1 MRKAD
6 EEAQKQGKALEAE
19 ALAALDESPSK
30 TKRSTVKVEQ
40 VAVTTGEVV
49 RVWANAETASA
60 TLQISLEDIRSMLKG
75 HYNEELG
82 DEVGGYRWRYALAG
96 AEVTATG
103 GSSRGS
109 KKGKEAFL
117 EFRDKLYDP
126 AIPHI
131 YKNGNKLRDYQVDG
145 VNWLASTWYKRHSC
159 ILADEMGTFLICI
172 SLLDVAD

>member
-1 MRKAD
+1 
-6 EEAQKQGKALEAE
+6 
-19 ALAALDESPSK
+19 
-30 TKRSTVKVEQ
+30 
-40 VAVTTGEVV
+40 
-49 RVWANAETASA
+49 
-60 TLQISLEDIRSMLKG
+60 MLKG

-82 DEVGGYRWRYALAG
+82 DEVGGYRWRYALSG

-103 GSSRGS
+103 ASSRGS

-126 AIPHI
+126 AIPHV

-159 ILADEMGTFLICI
+159 ILADEMGKKCDFSRSCLFMSYLSQTLCRTWKDGPNRLLHRTHFSSGENPPPLPRCCSTFDCRALETRIPGLDRHGLLCI
-172 SLLDVAD
+172 PRQTKNLA